1 MSKVVTTLS
10 LIKFIPAKTAG
21 MNKKESNMKKFWDW
35 LVDLEAPG
43 LLLKLMVVSIGIGV
57 TATNLIA

>member
-1 MSKVVTTLS
+1 
-10 LIKFIPAKTAG
+10 
-21 MNKKESNMKKFWDW
+21 MKKFWNW

-57 TATNLIA
+57 TAANLIA